1 MLSSILSS
9 RLWSFRMTDSS
20 TGLVLEP
27 GDEILWYAVP
37 KRYHVQL
44 TVLSSLV
51 LTGVQRVEEGDPIY
65 VDMLP
70 MFGFPPEKTFYHKL
84 SLPIISQ
91 CTSVVE
97 CCPPRA
103 DDYLKHERVTLHS
116 WGC

>member
-1 MLSSILSS
+1 M
-9 RLWSFRMTDSS
+9 
-20 TGLVLEP
+20 EP
-27 GDEILWYAVP
+27 ADEILWYAVP

-65 VDMLP
+65 VYMLP
-70 MFGFPPEKTFYHKL
+70 MFGFPLEKTFYHKL

-91 CTSVVE
+91 CTSVAE
-97 CCPPRA
+97 CCPPR
-103 DDYLKHERVTLHS
+103 EQVITSSMRVTLHS